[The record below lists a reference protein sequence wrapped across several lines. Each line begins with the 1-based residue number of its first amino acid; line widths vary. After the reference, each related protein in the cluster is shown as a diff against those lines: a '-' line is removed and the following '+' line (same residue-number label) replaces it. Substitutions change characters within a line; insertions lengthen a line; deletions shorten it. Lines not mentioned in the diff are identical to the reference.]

1 MSNEKKQS
9 FMGGVTV
16 LAISTVF
23 VKLCGALYK
32 IPLNNILGD
41 EGIAHFM
48 SAYNIY
54 SFLLTLSTAGLPL
67 ALSKLISEANATG
80 RVNQVRRCFR
90 TALALFVVLGIIGT
104 AAMLLFTSE
113 LAAWMNNSLAYWP
126 IKALGVS
133 VICVS
138 IMCAYRGYAQGH
150 QNMVPTAVSQF
161 LEAFFKLIIG
171 LPLAWYFISQ
181 GMGLDIGAAG
191 AIIGVSSGIVVA
203 MLYMIFEQR
212 KNRSR
217 TLRGTD
223 TPESHAVI
231 LRRLL
236 GLGIPITIGQAGMS
250 LLNLLDQKIIMG
262 QLQSL
267 TQRQIAAGEVA
278 AMTAAEIEKVS
289 SQLYGQY
296 TFSSTLFNLPSS
308 FLPAVAI
315 SLIPAISVAVTR
327 REHSEV
333 NRVVTT
339 SFRLIGLLAL
349 PAGVGMS
356 VMAGPI
362 LQLLY
367 PAQTAAATAAT
378 YHLQILGIASAFV
391 CVMLL
396 TNSIMQAHG
405 KVYLPIITMLI
416 GGTVKVI
423 INYALVG
430 NPAINIKGAPI
441 GTLVCYAL
449 VAVINLAIVYRMLE
463 KKPNYFAIFFKPVLA
478 SAVMGAAAWASFGLF
493 SRVLTGG
500 YAMTALSTLLA
511 IGIAVVVYFILVLAL
526 RMITAEDLKM
536 IPKGEK
542 LAKLLHIR

>member
-23 VKLCGALYK
+23 VKVCGALYK

-80 RVNQVRRCFR
+80 RTNQVRRCFR
-90 TALALFVVLGIIGT
+90 TALVLFVALGIIGT

-113 LAAWMNNSLAYWP
+113 LAAWMNNSMAYWP

-161 LEAFFKLIIG
+161 LEAFFKLVIG
-171 LPLAWYFISQ
+171 LPLAWYFINR

-191 AIIGVSSGIVVA
+191 AIVGVSFGIVVA

-212 KNRSR
+212 KNRGR

-223 TPESHAVI
+223 TPDSHAVI

-262 QLQSL
+262 QLQAL
-267 TQRQIAAGEVA
+267 TERQIAAGEIA
-278 AMTAAEIEKVS
+278 AMTAAEIEKAS
-289 SQLYGQY
+289 SALYGQY

-327 REHSEV
+327 REHNEV

-362 LQLLY
+362 PQVWVC
-367 PAQTAAATAAT
+367 PSRRWRRRSARGRAAA
-378 YHLQILGIASAFV
+378 G
-391 CVMLL
+391 
-396 TNSIMQAHG
+396 
-405 KVYLPIITMLI
+405 
-416 GGTVKVI
+416 
-423 INYALVG
+423 
-430 NPAINIKGAPI
+430 
-441 GTLVCYAL
+441 
-449 VAVINLAIVYRMLE
+449 
-463 KKPNYFAIFFKPVLA
+463 
-478 SAVMGAAAWASFGLF
+478 
-493 SRVLTGG
+493 
-500 YAMTALSTLLA
+500 
-511 IGIAVVVYFILVLAL
+511 
-526 RMITAEDLKM
+526 
-536 IPKGEK
+536 
-542 LAKLLHIR
+542 

>member
-212 KNRSR
+212 K
-217 TLRGTD
+217 
-223 TPESHAVI
+223 
-231 LRRLL
+231 
-236 GLGIPITIGQAGMS
+236 
-250 LLNLLDQKIIMG
+250 
-262 QLQSL
+262 
-267 TQRQIAAGEVA
+267 
-278 AMTAAEIEKVS
+278 
-289 SQLYGQY
+289 
-296 TFSSTLFNLPSS
+296 
-308 FLPAVAI
+308 
-315 SLIPAISVAVTR
+315 
-327 REHSEV
+327 
-333 NRVVTT
+333 
-339 SFRLIGLLAL
+339 
-349 PAGVGMS
+349 
-356 VMAGPI
+356 
-362 LQLLY
+362 
-367 PAQTAAATAAT
+367 TAAAPCA
-378 YHLQILGIASAFV
+378 
-391 CVMLL
+391 
-396 TNSIMQAHG
+396 
-405 KVYLPIITMLI
+405 
-416 GGTVKVI
+416 
-423 INYALVG
+423 
-430 NPAINIKGAPI
+430 API
-441 GTLVCYAL
+441 LPRVTRSSCA
-449 VAVINLAIVYRMLE
+449 ACW
-463 KKPNYFAIFFKPVLA
+463 VLA
-478 SAVMGAAAWASFGLF
+478 SPSPSVRRA
-493 SRVLTGG
+493 
-500 YAMTALSTLLA
+500 
-511 IGIAVVVYFILVLAL
+511 
-526 RMITAEDLKM
+526 
-536 IPKGEK
+536 
-542 LAKLLHIR
+542 